1 MIVLFYL
8 FLFLNLIAF
17 ILIGYDKYLSKK
29 HKSRISENTLLTF
42 VLIGGTIGSG
52 IAMLFFRH
60 KTAKKSYLRK
70 FWSIIV
76 LQILISLYYLSRI
89 IINIRL
95 NFNYSLLSYLQILD

>member
-42 VLIGGTIGSG
+42 AALKKEEMEKLKF
-52 IAMLFFRH
+52 ALFR
-60 KTAKKSYLRK
+60 KTAMNNTFIKVFY
-70 FWSIIV
+70 
-76 LQILISLYYLSRI
+76 
-89 IINIRL
+89 INAAA
-95 NFNYSLLSYLQILD
+95 NNY